1 MRQYPLP
8 PEDYVKPSSI
18 DHPGN
23 RTDKATTIG
32 IVGAGI
38 IAALILIGSLFMIR
52 PGEEAHINQPS
63 TQSLA
68 DDNTTPQKVQE

>member
-8 PEDYVKPSSI
+8 PEDYEKPSSI

-23 RTDKATTIG
+23 RTDKAMTIG

-38 IAALILIGSLFMIR
+38 IAALILIGSLFMNPAR
-52 PGEEAHINQPS
+52 RGGSHKPAEHAVA
-63 TQSLA
+63 A